1 MSRSYFSD
9 LLPILAERSK
19 LAAIS
24 RLGFSNVPLRQHL
37 SEVFDRPF
45 GKTGSFLADP
55 TFEAVFGW
63 CPSDLTIADLAGS
76 LLTDELVAA
85 MDKPPKD
92 LADDYR
98 FARSQHPYTHQV
110 ESWQILSNPDPQS
123 LVVAS
128 GTGSGKTE
136 CFMVPILDRL
146 VRLRNEQDSRLTGVR
161 ALFLYPLNALINSQ
175 RERLRAWTQGFG
187 GDIRFCLYNGN
198 TPERP
203 DPTRIMREYPSEVLD
218 RTTLRSSPP
227 PILVTN
233 ATMLE
238 YMLVRTADAP
248 ILAQSKGKL
257 EWVVLDEAHTYI
269 GSQAAEAALL
279 IRRVLF
285 AFGVKPDDVRFVA
298 TSATIGDPEGEAGRN
313 LRRFLAD
320 VAGVEPNR
328 VHLVSGNRMVPSLD
342 HVEQGDGSERLEELH
357 SIAPDTEVSAA
368 RFDALASSSK
378 ARAIRRLFV
387 GDASKSPVTK
397 LSELS
402 ELLFGKGSKPTRD
415 QQIEALNWLDLL
427 SGTRDE
433 TSEGKSGDPFLPLR
447 AHFFHQTLSGLWA
460 CVDRD
465 CPIRS
470 GTLSSESWHFGEIYL
485 EPRKHCD
492 CGSPAY
498 DLVTCSD
505 CGTPFLLGG
514 VSAKGFVTHLR
525 RQQALDEF
533 ELEMETSDDEDH
545 EPDPKHDKSAQQKL
559 LIINQESDHVGT
571 IDIDRS
577 SRQMDDPSDTSVR
590 VHALEE
596 VGNLICP
603 VCHGK
608 ENQKTE
614 LFRFSRLG
622 APFLIGT
629 VMPTLLEFAPDGEKP
644 ADSSWRGR
652 RLLTF
657 NDSRQGTALLAAQL
671 QQDAERNRIRGLVY
685 HIALQHSRGG
695 TDTDGPNLRNEI
707 ERLREIQSATP
718 NSALE
723 QLIKEKVEDLN
734 RLGAVTPISF
744 EKLAQLLTMQGRDFQ
759 QMQTL
764 YAEYSRSTF
773 GDAAGATELAKTFLV
788 REFGRRPKRQNNLES
803 MGLVAVHYPAL
814 QAVTEVPIGVAQ
826 ASDFDIE
833 TWRDFL
839 KLCLDFFVRANGA
852 LAITPAWRKWLG
864 IPFPQR
870 FLIGRDELEA
880 ARNQRRWTRAKRGG
894 LLVRLLAYVLAAD
907 KTSTEGEDRI
917 DTVLEGAWSELVT
930 RGLLQPTGDGRMLQ
944 LEKLA
949 FAPMEQGW
957 ICPVTRR
964 ILDTTLKGVTPY
976 LPEMPT
982 EHTAKCWPIELP
994 LYDVPFGGETDE
1006 LRRINRGREWISS
1019 QQEIRDLR
1027 NQGLWS
1033 DLNDRVI
1040 ELSPYFTTA
1049 EHSAQ
1054 QDSRTLQR
1062 YEADFKKGR
1071 VNLLSCSTT
1080 MEMGIDIGGI
1090 SMVAMNNVPPHPANY
1105 LQRAGRA
1112 GRRKE
1117 LRSVAMTLCKSNPHD
1132 QSVFNDSRWAFDTA
1146 LPAPRVSL
1154 DSRVLVQR
1162 HVNSL
1167 VLSRFLLSKLRN
1179 SEQTK
1184 LTCGL
1189 FFLNENSLASGFSAW
1204 CRSFVEGTDELTDGL
1219 TQLVKHSTC
1228 EGQNLNRL
1236 TDEAADLMDEISNK
1250 WLKEWEQLEAEEAE
1264 IIKEAGEN
1272 SPVSRALRVHKE
1284 RHVGEYLL
1292 RELATRGFLPAYG
1305 FPTNIASFDNLT
1317 VGRYLHERR
1326 NGREDNRYQRRELAS
1341 RDLVTALREYAPGS
1355 DIVIDGLVY
1364 KSAGITLN
1372 WHIPADQHA
1381 AREIQ
1386 EIRFVWRCRR
1396 CGASGS
1402 THTLVG
1408 ARTCESC
1415 GTENES
1421 ADIVEFLEPAGFA
1434 VDFYQEP
1441 GNDITTQQF
1450 IPVEAPWIDADGEW
1464 LSLPNPELGRF
1475 RVSNRGH
1482 IFNQSRGING
1492 RGYALCLEC
1501 GRAEPMMPDG
1511 SLPAVFN
1518 KPHRKLRR
1526 SREESGYCPGS
1537 DNPWKIKQGIALG
1550 HEGWTDVLEIQL
1562 RLESGEWLN
1571 DRVAATTLAVALR
1584 DSLAAAIGIQS
1595 TELGC
1600 EIKPSRL
1607 ELGEYCQSILI
1618 FDRYAAGYASDA
1630 ERLINNLF
1638 RSARARLECPS
1649 NCDSSCPQ
1657 CVLDYDQRFAIDMLD
1672 RHAAKKILSDVWLD
1686 SLRLPKELAFFGPSS
1701 CLEPHSIRES
1711 VWRVIGQGHNRGIRL
1726 FSAGSVSE
1734 WDIAPS
1740 QLRELAYR
1748 LAGHGSKVEI
1758 VLSKDVSGLEDPDRY
1773 ILASLA
1779 DHPLIDLQTLSEPA
1793 RSGNGWIIAETL
1805 DSPVVR
1811 WAVASE
1817 DALNF
1822 STDWGKD
1829 SGPLVKSE
1837 GDGKPIDVPGAALS
1851 PDSIRP
1857 KNLNLG
1863 DKEISIHHEID
1874 GPLAGFGTRFW
1885 HQVMAEHS
1893 ATQERF
1899 KNGSDK
1905 IVGLTYSDRYLYS
1918 PLSVALLV
1926 EMVKG
1931 LKSAV
1936 GSSGWEINSFNIRT
1950 TRNANDDGSWSP
1962 NKLWSNW
1969 PDSSVRDEVLRSM
1982 FQGIG
1987 IAAIVN
1993 LAERYEME
2001 HGRILEVEFST
2012 GKRLAIRLDQGVG
2025 YWQVPR
2031 STNRQL
2037 GYFNFYNS
2045 DPAQQSSQLLGLTVK
2060 VEGQSMPTQVF
2071 VKMR

>member
-1 MSRSYFSD
+1 MSRPYFSD

-24 RLGFSNVPLRQHL
+24 RLGFANVPLRQHL

-63 CPSDLTIADLAGS
+63 CPSNATMSDLAGS
-76 LLTDELVAA
+76 LLTDDLVAA
-85 MDKPPKD
+85 MDKPPKG

-98 FARSQHPYTHQV
+98 FPRSQYPYTHQV
-110 ESWQILSNPDPQS
+110 ESWQILSNPEPQS

-146 VRLRNEQDSRLTGVR
+146 VRLSLEQQGRLTGVR

-175 RERLRAWTQGFG
+175 RERLRAWTNGFG

-203 DPTRIMREYPSEVLD
+203 DPARITREYPSEVLD

-298 TSATIGDPEGEAGRN
+298 TSATIGDPEGEAGRK
-313 LRRFLAD
+313 LKRFLAD
-320 VAGVEPNR
+320 VAGVELER
-328 VHLVSGNRMVPSLD
+328 VHLVTGQRMVPSLE
-342 HVEQGDGSERLEELH
+342 HVKHDDGFDFESFRSIDAGTEGSSERF
-357 SIAPDTEVSAA
+357 
-368 RFDALASSSK
+368 RALAGNSK

-387 GDASKSPVTK
+387 GDPLKSPVAK
-397 LSELS
+397 LSEVS
-402 ELLFGKGSKPTRD
+402 ELLIGDGSKPTRE

-433 TSEGKSGDPFLPLR
+433 TSDGKPGDAFLPLR

-460 CVDRD
+460 CADRS
-465 CPIRS
+465 CRIK
-470 GTLSSESWHFGEIYL
+470 GETLNSKSWPFGEIYL

-498 DLVTCSD
+498 DLVTCSG
-505 CGTPFLLGG
+505 CGTPFLMAG
-514 VSAKGFVTHLR
+514 VTSEGFVTHLR

-533 ELEMETSDDEDH
+533 ELETETSEDDDNGSDP
-545 EPDPKHDKSAQQKL
+545 EPDKSVQQKL
-559 LIINQESDHVGT
+559 LIINQELEHVGK
-571 IDIDRS
+571 IEIDRA
-577 SRQMDDPSDTSVR
+577 SRQMSDPSDTTVR
-590 VHALEE
+590 VHALED
-596 VGNLICP
+596 VGNLMCP
-603 VCHGK
+603 VCKGR

-644 ADSSWRGR
+644 ADSPWRGR

-657 NDSRQGTALLAAQL
+657 NDSRQGTARLAAQL

-685 HIALQHSRGG
+685 HIALQHSREGG
-695 TDTDGPNLRNEI
+695 DVERSRLRNLI
-707 ERLREIQSATP
+707 ENLKSARTDQV
-718 NSALE
+718 NSVLE
-723 QLIKEKVEDLN
+723 GMITSHTLELEK
-734 RLGAVTPISF
+734 LGDTTPISF
-744 EKLAQLLTMQGRDFQ
+744 DALAQQLTIQGRDFQ
-759 QMQTL
+759 QMQTR

-788 REFGRRPKRQNNLES
+788 REFGRRPKRQNSLES

-814 QAVTEVPIGVAQ
+814 KTMTEVPIAVAQ
-826 ASDFDIE
+826 ASGFDIDQ
-833 TWRDFL
+833 WREFL
-839 KLCLDFFVRANGA
+839 KICLDFFVRANGA

-907 KTSTEGEDRI
+907 KTSREGEDRI
-917 DTVLEGAWSELVT
+917 DTVLDGAWSELLT
-930 RGLLQPTGDGRMLQ
+930 RGLLHPTGDGRMLA

-949 FAPMEQGW
+949 FAPMNQGW

-976 LPEMPT
+976 LPETPT
-982 EHTAKCWPIELP
+982 EQTARCQPVELP
-994 LYDVPFGGETDE
+994 LYDIPFGGETDE
-1006 LRRINRGREWISS
+1006 LLRIDRGREWISS
-1019 QQEIRDLR
+1019 QKGINDLR
-1027 NQGLWS
+1027 SQGLWS

-1062 YEADFKKGR
+1062 YETDFKKGR

-1154 DSRVLVQR
+1154 DSRIIVQR

-1167 VLSRFLLSKLRN
+1167 LLSRFLLSKLRN

-1189 FFLNENSLASGFSAW
+1189 FFLNERSLAAAFSAW
-1204 CRSFVEGTDELTDGL
+1204 CRSFVEGRDELTVGL
-1219 TQLVKHSTC
+1219 LQLVKHSTY

-1236 TDEAADLMDEISNK
+1236 TDDAADLMDEISKK

-1264 IIKEAGEN
+1264 FVKEVGEN
-1272 SPVSRALRVHKE
+1272 APASKALRVHKE
-1284 RHVGEYLL
+1284 RHGGEYLL

-1317 VGRYLHERR
+1317 VGRYLREKRD
-1326 NGREDNRYQRRELAS
+1326 GREDNRYQRRELAS
-1341 RDLVTALREYAPGS
+1341 RDIVTALREYAPGS
-1355 DIVIDGLVY
+1355 DIVMDGLVY

-1372 WHIPADQHA
+1372 WHIPADQQQ

-1402 THTLVG
+1402 THNLG
-1408 ARTCESC
+1408 AARTCESC
-1415 GTENES
+1415 GAENES
-1421 ADIVEFLEPAGFA
+1421 VDIVEFLEPAGFS

-1441 GNDITTQQF
+1441 GNDITAQQF
-1450 IPVEAPWIDADGEW
+1450 IPVEAPWIDTDGEW
-1464 LSLPNPELGRF
+1464 LSLPNPDLGRF

-1482 IFNQSRGING
+1482 IFHQSRGING
-1492 RGYALCLEC
+1492 QGYGLCLEC

-1511 SLPAVFN
+1511 SLPAVFD

-1526 SREESGYCPGS
+1526 SREESGYCRGS
-1537 DNPWKIKQGIALG
+1537 DNPWKIKQRIALG
-1550 HEGWTDVLEIQL
+1550 HEGWTDVVEIQL
-1562 RLESGEWLN
+1562 RSESGEWLN

-1607 ELGEYCQSILI
+1607 EVGGYCQSILI
-1618 FDRYAAGYASDA
+1618 FDRYAAGYASDS
-1630 ERLINNLF
+1630 ERLINQAF
-1638 RSARARLECPS
+1638 SSARARLECPS

-1672 RHAAKKILSDVWLD
+1672 RHTAKRFLTDVWLD
-1686 SLRLPKELAFFGPSS
+1686 SLRLPEEFAYFGPDS
-1701 CLEPHSIRES
+1701 CLEPHSIAES
-1711 VWRVIGQGHNRGIRL
+1711 VWRVIGQGNNRGIRL
-1726 FSAGSVSE
+1726 FSAGPTKE

-1740 QLRELAYR
+1740 PLRDLAYR
-1748 LAGHGSKVEI
+1748 LAGHGSSVEI
-1758 VLSKDVSGLEDPDRY
+1758 ALPKDLSGLEESDRHV
-1773 ILASLA
+1773 LASLA
-1779 DHPLIDLQTLSEPA
+1779 DHPLIELRGLSEAA
-1793 RSGNGWIIAETL
+1793 RSGDGWIIAETL
-1805 DSPVVR
+1805 DFPGIR
-1811 WAVASE
+1811 WAVPSE

-1822 STDWGKD
+1822 SPDWGTH
-1829 SGPLVKSE
+1829 SGPLVKIE
-1837 GDGKPIDVPGAALS
+1837 GNQPIDISGPTLS
-1851 PDSIRP
+1851 PDAIRP
-1857 KNLNLG
+1857 KNLDLG
-1863 DKEISIHHEID
+1863 DKEVSIHHDLD
-1874 GPLAGFGTRFW
+1874 GPVTGFGTRFW
-1885 HQVMAEHS
+1885 HKVMTEHPGTAELLENDNS
-1893 ATQERF
+1893 V
-1899 KNGSDK
+1899 
-1905 IVGLTYSDRYLYS
+1905 VGLAYCDRYLFS

-1926 EMVKG
+1926 EIVKG
-1931 LKSAV
+1931 LKSTV
-1936 GSSGWEINSFNIRT
+1936 GPNRWAISGLKIRT
-1950 TRNANDDGSWSP
+1950 TRQVSEDGSWNP

-1969 PDSSVRDEVLRSM
+1969 PDSAVRDEVLRSM
-1982 FQGIG
+1982 LRQMGIP
-1987 IAAIVN
+1987 AT
-1993 LAERYEME
+1993 LSLSERYEME
-2001 HGRILEVEFST
+2001 HGRSLDIEFST
-2012 GKRLAIRLDQGVG
+2012 EKRLTIRLDQGVG

-2037 GYFNFYNS
+2037 GYFNFHNNDS
-2045 DPAQQSSQLLGLTVK
+2045 EQQSTRLLGLTVR
-2060 VEGQSMPTQVF
+2060 VEGQSMPTQAF
-2071 VKMR
+2071 VKIR